1 MSPSSDTEIDPNLL
15 VPAGC
20 AFSGTSS
27 SRRTLYSPN
36 GTILTSRSYVPL
48 RGQEQ
53 KAIIDLLEGKVQ
65 VDHNIQSAMAGDTG
79 LSSDSEVLAAAL
91 GAPARRVLLRAEEVG
106 PSSGWKD
113 GHLSAKYGFLP
124 PNPSASPIALGLT
137 PGRVW
142 SDLCER
148 LPAVVARGKIRDEV
162 KSVPLVLGTPEV
174 IPDAALWAATVALGI
189 LASAYR
195 YEERNNGYEGISF
208 TIDLAAKEDI
218 DNEPETKGLP
228 TNLAIPLRQINLRI
242 GRPLPHLSTF
252 DITIYNYRI
261 RDPTSVY
268 PYLERRENM
277 DVRWPMFNDLAEH
290 ATCLAM
296 AEVHGCCTPIID
308 LIATSQE
315 NVMMRD
321 DQALLRTLVK
331 IKECVDQLSHVFH
344 KMSVNPSAGENFA
357 NPVVWGS
364 RFIKW
369 TAPLSSRVPAMS
381 GLALPLFLVMDVF
394 LGRSKYDSFL
404 GVEALHLR
412 SWSPMNI
419 RAFIAAIE
427 SVYRVPD
434 YVEAS
439 GDPCL
444 KGVLH
449 GIVEAYAGERGFMG
463 THRYKV
469 YGFLELVSKTGRTET
484 NGNSSAGDK
493 TGRPWRESH
502 RTLSESMTERLNRYH
517 KNVTVEP
524 QEMRGTF
531 EECRFSSRIL
541 RRDSIDRDQTRTTG
555 LVTLDIK
562 NSGLTFRPG
571 DRLAVMPFNSSS
583 EVDKCMSALG
593 LKELLTMNI
602 SLDAQPEWKRFANH
616 LAAVSHNTFSGNLTV
631 HDVLLRCHLAP
642 LTQEVV
648 MRLYNKLAK
657 SSKIVKRVLDS
668 EFWPVSGSL
677 GDLLHLALAETHHD
691 LWSETFNTSQL
702 SWLLDLIPVEV
713 PRTYSIA
720 SFSAKLLP
728 STVGLTVGRSSFKF
742 SPILNP
748 AQDKWG
754 HGVSSGFLNPDP
766 SIDQVRQD
774 TIGEEPV
781 LIGISRPLNFQLP
794 VNDSNPIVMFAG
806 GSGIAPFRGF
816 WQARVAQGNGRNIL
830 FLGVQ
835 SRNKLLH
842 EKELVHLVHS
852 GKMELHVAFSRDK
865 NGLEYNPSTKA
876 MTEKITEPRYINT
889 LIVEHGHTVC
899 DMLMPKKAG
908 GRGGYLYVCGSV
920 SFYETVTLGL
930 RQAMYNSRNVTKLQA
945 EELIAI
951 AFAERRFMLDIFMT
965 PQSMSLKQESISL
978 AQLARNTGHKAES
991 RMWIGVHG
999 SVYDITDF
1007 LPLHP
1012 GGSFIAAA
1020 SGGIDASQTFD
1031 DLAHT
1036 NNPEVSSLLT
1046 KYFIG
1051 HLAPKPTLISE
1062 SSDIAN
1068 MYDMWSQYL
1077 RVSVELLT
1085 TLGLEVQDLLENST
1099 LWVSSGMLDAG
1110 GIRKFYQ
1117 FQSRL
1122 LKSGISV
1129 LFGAKLQEMYL
1140 YISYFIVNNGTS
1152 AVQIP
1157 DVLGTVERAQMS
1169 SAAASINREVAQ
1181 IGRWVCNNHEVQ
1193 YHEKSLLR
1201 YAKAVTNID
1210 LAFLESIRDDCA
1222 LGIEAFDSTDL
1233 KTTTGN
1239 KNQAQ
1244 LANYLLSMLQKLASR
1259 LDSFYVTLAKEVLL
1273 QPDRELNPARTRW
1286 NILRSKI
1293 HDGSFFVLCQ
1303 LLELGSASNNYRSW
1317 QQILQHLDFQDV
1329 IARARNNVK
1338 VETDANRKEELRNG
1352 GKTMRLADSYIRRAE
1367 SSDSSSFEEQIRKET
1382 IERMAKFIDG
1392 NANRMGQ
1399 MDQMESM
1406 TIPALA

>member
-1 MSPSSDTEIDPNLL
+1 MSPSSDTEADLDHF

-20 AFSGTSS
+20 AFSGASC
-27 SRRTLYSPN
+27 SRRTLYTPN
-36 GTILTSRSYVPL
+36 GTILNSRSYVPL

-53 KAIIDLLEGKVQ
+53 KAIIDLLGGTLQ
-65 VDHNIQSAMAGDTG
+65 IDHNTQSVTAGDTG

-124 PNPSASPIALGLT
+124 PDPSASPIALGLT

-162 KSVPLVLGTPEV
+162 KSIPLVLGTPEF

-208 TIDLAAKEDI
+208 TIDLGAREDI
-218 DNEPETKGLP
+218 NNEPETKGLP
-228 TNLAIPLRQINLRI
+228 STLAIPLRQINFRI
-242 GRPLPHLSTF
+242 GRPLPHLSTS
-252 DITIYNYRI
+252 DISIYNYRI
-261 RDPTSVY
+261 RDPTDAY

-277 DVRWPMFNDLAEH
+277 DVRWPMFNDRAEH
-290 ATCLAM
+290 AMCLAM
-296 AEVHGCCTPIID
+296 AEVHSCCTPIID

-315 NVMMRD
+315 NVMMRND
-321 DQALLRTLVK
+321 RGLLRTLVK

-344 KMSVNPSAGENFA
+344 KISVNPSAGENFT
-357 NPVVWGS
+357 NPIMWGS
-364 RFIKW
+364 RFTKW

-381 GLALPLFLVMDVF
+381 GLALPLFLIMDVF
-394 LGRSKYDSFL
+394 LGRLKYDSFL

-427 SVYRVPD
+427 SAYRVPD

-444 KGVLH
+444 SGVLH

-469 YGFLELVSKTGRTET
+469 YGFLELVSKTGRSET
-484 NGNSSAGDK
+484 NGNSNAGDK
-493 TGRPWRESH
+493 SGRPWRESH
-502 RTLSESMTERLNRYH
+502 RTLSESMSERLNRYH

-524 QEMRGTF
+524 QEMRGSF

-541 RRDSIDRDQTRTTG
+541 RRDSVDQDQSRTTG
-555 LVTLDIK
+555 SVTLDIK
-562 NSGLTFRPG
+562 NTGLSFRPG
-571 DRLAVMPFNSSS
+571 DRLAVMPLNASS
-583 EVDKCMSALG
+583 EVDKCVLALG
-593 LKELLTMNI
+593 LKDLLAMNI
-602 SLDAQPEWKRFANH
+602 SVDAQPEWKRFSNH
-616 LAAVSHNTFSGNLTV
+616 LATVNDRAFSGVLTV
-631 HDVLLRCHLAP
+631 HDVLMRGHLAP
-642 LTQEVV
+642 LTENAV
-648 MRLYNKLAK
+648 MKLYNKLAK
-657 SSKIVKRVLDS
+657 SSNIVKKTLDS
-668 EFWPVSGSL
+668 EFWPVRGSL
-677 GDLLHLALAETHHD
+677 GDLLQLALAETRHD
-691 LWSETFNTSQL
+691 LWSETFDTSDL

-720 SFSAKLLP
+720 SFSGELLP
-728 STVGLTVGRSSFKF
+728 STVELTVGRSSFRL

-748 AQDKWG
+748 AQEKWG

-766 SIDQVRQD
+766 SIDLISRD
-774 TIGEEPV
+774 ATGDRPV

-794 VNDSNPIVMFAG
+794 VKSSNPIMMFAG
-806 GSGIAPFRGF
+806 GSGIAPFRSF
-816 WQARVAQGNGRNIL
+816 WQARVAQGSGRNIL

-835 SRNKLLH
+835 SRNKLLY

-852 GKMELHVAFSRDK
+852 GKMELHVALSRDK
-865 NGLEYNPSTKA
+865 NGLEYNPLTKA
-876 MTEKITEPRYINT
+876 MTEKVTEPRYIDT
-889 LIVEHGHTVC
+889 LIVEHGHTVY
-899 DMLMPKKAG
+899 DMLMSKKAG
-908 GRGGYLYVCGSV
+908 GLGGYLYVCGSV
-920 SFYETVTLGL
+920 SFYETVMIGL

-945 EELIAI
+945 EELVTI
-951 AFAERRFMLDIFMT
+951 AFSERRFMLDIFMT
-965 PQSMSLKQESISL
+965 PQSMSSQQDFISL

-1020 SGGIDASQTFD
+1020 SGGLDASQTFD

-1051 HLAPKPTLISE
+1051 HLAPKPTLVIE

-1068 MYDMWSQYL
+1068 IYDMWSQYL

-1085 TLGLEVQDLLENST
+1085 TLGLEVQDLFENSS
-1099 LWVSSGMLDAG
+1099 LWFSSGMLDAG

-1122 LKSGISV
+1122 LKGGLSV

-1140 YISYFIVNNGTS
+1140 YISYFIANNGTS
-1152 AVQIP
+1152 GVQIP
-1157 DVLGTVERAQMS
+1157 DVLGIVERAQMS
-1169 SAAASINREVAQ
+1169 SAAASINREIAQ

-1222 LGIEAFDSTDL
+1222 LGIEAFDSTSL
-1233 KTTTGN
+1233 KTTIGN
-1239 KNQAQ
+1239 ENQARK
-1244 LANYLLSMLQKLASR
+1244 LANYLLSTLQRLASR
-1259 LDSFYVTLAKEVLL
+1259 LDSFYVTLAKELLL

-1317 QQILQHLDFQDV
+1317 QQILQHLDFQEV

-1338 VETDANRKEELRNG
+1338 VEIDANGKEEPGEG
-1352 GKTMRLADSYIRRAE
+1352 GKTRRLADSYIKRAE

-1382 IERMAKFIDG
+1382 IERMAKFIDR
-1392 NANRMGQ
+1392 NVKRL
-1399 MDQMESM
+1399 E
-1406 TIPALA
+1406 